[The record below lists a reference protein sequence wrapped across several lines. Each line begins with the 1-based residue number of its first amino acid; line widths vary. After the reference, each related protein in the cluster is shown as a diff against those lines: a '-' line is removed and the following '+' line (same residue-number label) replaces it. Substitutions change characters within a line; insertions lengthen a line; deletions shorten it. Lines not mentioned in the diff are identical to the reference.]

1 MNKVKGVYKMGASGT
16 AGLQEMRSL
25 QTIRL
30 EKGNQERSGRGK
42 SKGKSSA
49 SFKSKKSF
57 SNTHSSKTPLKKQLP
72 KPANSKDKIYTSIKQ
87 TVRKR

>member
-1 MNKVKGVYKMGASGT
+1 MNKVKGAYKMGASGT

-30 EKGNQERSGRGK
+30 EKGSQERSKGK

-72 KPANSKDKIYTSIKQ
+72 KPTPSKDKIYTSIKQ
-87 TVRKR
+87 TVRRR